1 MVSVNRLAIQPYQ
14 RIDWTWPVAL
24 AALAKDGTLDRRQ
37 LLDGA
42 VGALLRGGT
51 PVVLRGYR
59 EVYQAMAPSAD
70 EIPTRDLA
78 RLLPD
83 TASAVAGL
91 ALAELQRAQA
101 AGHLTTAAA
110 VTAARDL
117 LGRTEKKLVTAGLSW
132 LDQLGSDAAEIVPA
146 VTVAFGHSA
155 VDIQRRAVT
164 LAAQAGRAGA
174 AGPGDPGR
182 RSSWPRRPS
191 QPTCGRGWRP
201 GSGRRRPNV
210 RRRPIA
216 RPRSYR

>member
-1 MVSVNRLAIQPYQ
+1 MVVGNRLAIQPYQ

-59 EVYQAMAPSAD
+59 EVYQAMAVDIPVA

-132 LDQLGSDAAEIVPA
+132 LDQLGSDGRRDRASGDSRVWTLRSGHPA
-146 VTVAFGHSA
+146 PRGDVG
-155 VDIQRRAVT
+155 
-164 LAAQAGRAGA
+164 AQAGRAGA
-174 AGPGDPGR
+174 AGPGDPGGGR
-182 RSSWPRRPS
+182 R
-191 QPTCGRGWRP
+191 GRGGPPGRP
-201 GSGRRRPNV
+201 AGAAGGR
-210 RRRPIA
+210 A
-216 RPRSYR
+216 RDVDART